1 VIATILLG
9 LAIGSIYV
17 FVAVGYNL
25 TWLTSRAINFAQ
37 GALMVVGI
45 FLTVELYHRHV
56 PVILIFVIL
65 AVVGAIL
72 ASVELVVAILPIISR
87 GAHGELVTTVGAM
100 TLIQGVIGVLVVASS
115 ESVPFFGPT
124 RLVSISGSSLTPDE
138 LFLIPLAVV
147 VGLGAHLWASRTK
160 SGLAAVSLSE
170 DRDAALVL
178 GVNTRRFTFVAFMVS
193 GALGLVV
200 APFVGPET
208 TAVVSLATTFAV
220 YGFVVLAI
228 AGVGSQLGAV
238 IGGLAIGVAQQ
249 LVARYVGPNWQ
260 NLAVFAVF
268 LAFLMFRPTG
278 LFGERRE
285 RVV

>member
-1 VIATILLG
+1 MIATVLLG

-25 TWLTSRAINFAQ
+25 TWITSRVINFAQ
-37 GALMVVGI
+37 GALMVAGV
-45 FLTVELYHRHV
+45 FLTVLLYQHHV

-65 AVVGAIL
+65 AVTGAL
-72 ASVELVVAILPIISR
+72 MATVELVIAILPIMSR
-87 GAHGELVTTVGAM
+87 GAHAELVTTVGAM
-100 TLIQGVIGVLVVASS
+100 TVIQGVIGLFVVQAS

-124 RLVSISGSSLTPDE
+124 KLVHFPGASLTPDE
-138 LFLIPLAVV
+138 LLLIPLAIA
-147 VGLGAHLWASRTK
+147 VGLGAHFWATRTR

-178 GVNTRRFTFVAFMVS
+178 GVNTRRFTFFAFMAS
-193 GALGLVV
+193 GALGLAI
-200 APFVGPET
+200 APVVGPQT
-208 TAVVSLATTFAV
+208 TAVISLAPTLAV

-228 AGVGSQLGAV
+228 AGVGSQIGAI
-238 IGGLAIGVAQQ
+238 IGGLFVGVLQQ
-249 LVARYVGPNWQ
+249 VVSLKLGPNYQ

-268 LAFLMFRPTG
+268 LAVLMVRPTG
-278 LFGERRE
+278 LFGERGE

>member
-1 VIATILLG
+1 MIATVLLG

-25 TWLTSRAINFAQ
+25 TWLTSKAINFAQ

-45 FLTVELYHRHV
+45 FLTVELYNRHL
-56 PVILIFVIL
+56 PILLIFVIL
-65 AVVGAIL
+65 AAVGALL
-72 ASVELVVAILPIISR
+72 ASVELIVAILPIISR
-87 GAHGELVTTVGAM
+87 GAHAELVTTVGAM
-100 TLIQGVIGVLVVASS
+100 TVIQGVIGVLVVSAS
-115 ESVPFFGPT
+115 EPVPFFGPT
-124 RLVSISGSSLTPDE
+124 KLISVSGGSLTPDE
-138 LFLIPLAVV
+138 LILIPLAVV
-147 VGLGAHLWASRTK
+147 VGLAAHFWASRTK

-170 DRDAALVL
+170 DKDAALVL

-193 GALGLVV
+193 GMLGLVV

-220 YGFVVLAI
+220 YGFVVLAV
-228 AGVGSQLGAV
+228 AGMGSQLGAV
-238 IGGLAIGVAQQ
+238 IGGLGIGVVQQ
-249 LVARYVGPNWQ
+249 IVARYLGPNWQ

-268 LAFLMFRPTG
+268 LAFLMVRPTG

>member
-25 TWLTSRAINFAQ
+25 TWLTSRVINFAH
-37 GALMVVGI
+37 GALMVAGI
-45 FLTVELYHRHV
+45 FLTVTLYERHL
-56 PVILIFVIL
+56 PVLLIFLIL
-65 AVVGAIL
+65 AVVGAAL
-72 ASVELVVAILPIISR
+72 AAVELVIAILPIINR
-87 GAHGELVTTVGAM
+87 GAHAELVTTVGAM
-100 TLIQGVIGVLVVASS
+100 TVIQGVIGLLVVQAS

-124 RLVSISGSSLTPDE
+124 NLIHFPGASLTPDE
-138 LFLIPLAVV
+138 LMLIPLAII
-147 VGLGAHLWASRTK
+147 VGLGAHFWATRTR
-160 SGLAAVSLSE
+160 SGLAAISLSE

-200 APFVGPET
+200 APFVGPQT
-208 TAVVSLATTFAV
+208 TAVISLAPTLAV

-228 AGVGSQLGAV
+228 AGVGSQIGAI
-238 IGGLAIGVAQQ
+238 IGGLFIGVLQQ
-249 LVARYVGPNWQ
+249 VVALKLGPNWQ

-268 LAFLMFRPTG
+268 LAVLMVRPTG